1 MKILLGILIGLGL
14 TVTYASTL
22 TLQKILLCAE
32 EHNVMSKSFDQQAL
46 AIRAQTLS
54 DTANNPFGLYLEG
67 SRARPQLGTDG
78 YEYAVGI
85 SKNIKLGNIQNQE
98 RTIAN
103 LQTEASRI
111 EAEKVLIDFR
121 NGLKNIYHTHCLDV
135 ENYKNIKRSYKDL
148 LTLYNKK
155 QKAYKYQEISKS
167 ELMQLE
173 NEKNRL
179 LAQVQEMRMLQEIS
193 KQKILMLSRTGYNKN
208 TKLSCKDIYPIRSK
222 IKLEH
227 SFSLSKEAKKKRLQS
242 AKKSLSRYDNAF
254 ESVTINGQY
263 GKELDV
269 DRYTIGISLPLS
281 FTSERNEHARVAAMH
296 KASAIEY
303 GFEQAMLEKKSL
315 LKEFKA
321 QLFNQALMIQSLSK
335 NYRNYKKKLLPLIKK
350 SYNLGETSVIEYLLN
365 RQQLYTLSQ
374 ELHAHKKAYYN
385 TLFRLYTLSE
395 KKD

>member
-1 MKILLGILIGLGL
+1 MKILFWILIGLSL
-14 TVTYASTL
+14 NFTYASTL
-22 TLQKILLCAE
+22 TLHKLLLSAD

-46 AIRAQTLS
+46 AMRAQSLS
-54 DTANNPFGLYLEG
+54 DTSDNPFGLYLEG
-67 SRARPQLGTDG
+67 SRARPKFGTDG
-78 YEYAVGI
+78 YEYAIGI
-85 SKNIKLGNIQNQE
+85 SKNIKLGNIQSQE

-111 EAEKVLIDFR
+111 ESEKVLIDFR
-121 NGLKNIYHTHCLDV
+121 NGLKNLYHTHCLDV
-135 ENYKNIKRSYKDL
+135 QNYRNIKQSYNDL
-148 LTLYNKK
+148 LILYKK
-155 QKAYKYQEISKS
+155 KEKAYKYQEVSKV

-179 LAQVQEMRMLQEIS
+179 LAQVKKMKMMQDIS
-193 KQKILMLSRTGYNKN
+193 KQKILMLSRIGYGNN
-208 TKLSCKDIYPIRSK
+208 TNLSCKDVYPIRSK
-222 IKLEH
+222 IKLDH
-227 SFSLSKEAKKKRLQS
+227 SFSLSKEAKEKRLQS
-242 AKKSLSRYDNAF
+242 AKKSLIRYDNAL

-269 DRYTIGISLPLS
+269 DRYTIGISLPLN
-281 FTSERNEHARVAAMH
+281 FTSERNEHARAAAMH

-303 GFEQAMLEKKSL
+303 GFEQAMLEKTSL

-321 QLFNQALMIQSLSK
+321 QLYSQALIIQSLSK

-350 SYNLGETSVIEYLLN
+350 SYSLGETSVIEYLLN

-374 ELHAHKKAYYN
+374 ELHTHKKAYYN
-385 TLFRLYTLSE
+385 TLFRLYSLSE